1 MQLIINNKIYTD
13 NSKEANEN
21 SVFVVSKQNEK
32 FKDSAIKNGCKEIID
47 SSELKNHIDLST
59 IKIIGI
65 TGTNGKTMTNNIIG
79 NIFKEGNKK
88 IISNKVFTKKIDTL
102 ETE

>member
-47 SSELKNHIDLST
+47 SSELKNHNGSCYLFYF
-59 IKIIGI
+59 IGLRI
-65 TGTNGKTMTNNIIG
+65 
-79 NIFKEGNKK
+79 
-88 IISNKVFTKKIDTL
+88 
-102 ETE
+102 